1 MNPILPVQCDEILTQ
16 ACKDPILDD
25 PLNAQ
30 AISLVLPSAEESN
43 DLFLHIESDSEEDV
57 DILGAK

>member
-1 MNPILPVQCDEILTQ
+1 MTIRQLQRVILPNTKEATFID
-16 ACKDPILDD
+16 
-25 PLNAQ
+25 
-30 AISLVLPSAEESN
+30 LPDADESN

>member
-1 MNPILPVQCDEILTQ
+1 MKGWSTLVGNVTIRQLQRVILPNTKEATSMD
-16 ACKDPILDD
+16 
-25 PLNAQ
+25 
-30 AISLVLPSAEESN
+30 LPGADESN